1 VSGVHPNRRLGT
13 LAIDGGKEVIV
24 KRSYARLTEPL
35 VRDNGSLRPASM
47 DEAVERIATGLGP
60 FRGDAFGLF
69 SCSKGTNEMNYVAQK
84 FSRVVMASNNIDSCN
99 RT

>member
-1 VSGVHPNRRLGT
+1 MSGVQPNRRLGT

-47 DEAVERIATGLGP
+47 EEAVERIATGLAP
-60 FRGDAFGLF
+60 HLGDAFGLF
-69 SCSKGTNEMNYVAQK
+69 SCSKGTNEMNYMAQK